1 MLKRI
6 FLVSLAVLVT
16 CLIIL
21 TTMYLVIDDAT
32 LVSWARERLADAT
45 GIEISSQEPIHLSR
59 TLSPTLS
66 ARDLLIR
73 DPANGSR
80 IETSELTLQISLP
93 ALVLGRLEI
102 LQLRIGETR
111 VETVTTETDQTDLIT
126 LLREIDALPLRPV
139 LRNLEVEQITLVRED
154 QEKQLPELQV
164 GQLEFR
170 HAADKDVIMVL
181 RGLEL
186 DGHALD
192 IQVEFPPL
200 HRIVQDGKAP
210 FTATV
215 RYQVIE
221 LKSQGLVD
229 LDAEP
234 NTLSATLDVNVENLD
249 RLSTGTENL
258 VIPGS
263 LTATARL
270 SGTTGQL
277 SMQDLKASWKGPK
290 QSTITLEGSLG
301 KLLQLEQAALQLE
314 ANLVKPDW
322 LLLLFP
328 DDMKSTQNIELST
341 HISGSAETL
350 LLEDFRLRMLSAE
363 GLAQLLTGKLE
374 VDQAITQPELANLNL
389 EYGFSAPTTIAARAL
404 LFPGVPEF
412 GKIKG
417 RVKVHSTRGNP
428 SLEDV
433 EVTTRDEKGIR
444 VRLTGNIASFPL
456 ESDISNDGYDLAVH
470 IAADN
475 TQIIAERMGIEVPLG
490 DPLSADFRIEGST
503 NSLRLEKIAV
513 TAGTKK
519 KVQLQAN
526 GHLHFG
532 SWDKVDPVTDM
543 NLDLRLSSRDTP
555 LLAKL
560 LRQQSLPELGSL
572 LAKAQVRSQSG
583 KHRINN
589 IRINTTSDA
598 PLYVELKGVA
608 GKLVILP
615 EISIDGIRLEANA
628 KAQDVSVLQSVLK
641 TDYRI
646 PAIGPV
652 QSSAAVTGS
661 SEALSIDKFSIDAG
675 ESPVLRVHAQG
686 PLGRVAATDGW
697 RLKGT
702 DILLNASA
710 PGSQAFAEKLG
721 YLIPELG
728 PISAR
733 ATINDKDKTLG
744 IETANLT
751 VGESDK
757 PVIRVTG
764 LIDSFLD
771 PGTGHWSVV
780 LDISGRELAAM
791 ITDETLPDL
800 ADLSGKAIISD
811 ADGSLG
817 IDSLEIR
824 SNKPDLLTIDIHG
837 NFRDFHNPETLSLDG
852 KVTARDMKLLGSLIG
867 VEMLPLG
874 PVQWDTRISQ
884 REKNLVLTSSLVAE
898 KTRIDADIL
907 GVLSATPPL
916 FKGTIKADSMFI
928 SDHVE
933 DLTKSAKQR
942 RKEKKKKT
950 RKDKKAAEDSG
961 ETPIFSRTPLNID
974 WMRKVDLDID
984 IDVASFDRKY
994 ALADSGKVR
1003 VVLKS
1008 GKLSTDPFHF
1018 NYGKQSLD
1026 LSLQLDVNNTPSLAF
1041 RASAEDLNLWE
1052 HLDLEAGKHGLYPYM
1067 HVDIDLNASGNSEH
1081 ELASSA
1087 NGKLFVSM
1095 EHGMIQRDMMNFL
1108 FVDIIGW
1115 ATTRVSKDKYEK
1127 INCGLADLSLDDGV
1141 VSTRAFLIDTDD
1153 VTITGEGTIDLGKE
1167 TIDYVMLPKKKS
1179 RIIAKAEPVKITGEL
1194 DDPSITA
1201 LPLKSA
1207 AATYGSLIFGP
1218 IVFAGVFASQEILGK
1233 LNQKRTKGKESACD
1247 RYKEAY
1253 EARLGSRRDTGPE
1266 TSSGKGQATK
1276 Q

>member
-16 CLIIL
+16 CLIVLI
-21 TTMYLVIDDAT
+21 TIYLVIDDAT
-32 LVSWARERLADAT
+32 LVSWAKERLADAT

-93 ALVLGRLEI
+93 ALVLGKLEI
-102 LQLRIGETR
+102 LQLRIGKTR
-111 VETVTTETDQTDLIT
+111 VESVTTEMNQADLIT

-139 LRNLEVEQITLVRED
+139 LRNLEIEQITLVRED
-154 QEKQLPELQV
+154 HEEQLPELQI

-186 DGHALD
+186 DGHVLD

-215 RYQVIE
+215 RYQFIE

-234 NTLSATLDVNVENLD
+234 NILSATLDVNAENLD

-263 LTATARL
+263 LTATAKL

-277 SMQDLKASWKGPK
+277 SMQDIAASWRGPN

-301 KLLQLEQAALQLE
+301 KLLQLEQAALQFE

-322 LLLLFP
+322 LLPLLP

-350 LLEDFRLRMLSAE
+350 LLEGFRLRVLSAE

-374 VDQAITQPELANLNL
+374 VHQAITQPELANLDQ
-389 EYGFSAPTTIAARAL
+389 EYEFSAPTTSAARAL
-404 LFPGVPEF
+404 LFPGAPEF

-417 RVKVHSTRGNP
+417 RVKIHSSRGHP
-428 SLEDV
+428 SLEDI

-456 ESDISNDGYDLAVH
+456 ESTLSNDGYDLTVH

-475 TQIIAERMGIEVPLG
+475 TQLIAERMGLEVPLG

-503 NSLRLEKIAV
+503 NALRLEKIAV
-513 TAGTKK
+513 TAGTNK

-532 SWDKVDPVTDM
+532 SWDQVDPVTDM
-543 NLDLRLSSRDTP
+543 NLDLRLSSRGTP

-560 LRQQSLPELGSL
+560 LRQPSLPELGPL

-583 KHRINN
+583 KHRIDN

-598 PLYVELKGVA
+598 PLSVMLKGVA

-615 EISIDGIRLEANA
+615 EISIDGIRLQAEANT
-628 KAQDVSVLQSVLK
+628 QDVSVLQSVLK
-641 TDYRI
+641 TNNRI
-646 PAIGPV
+646 PAIGPLQV
-652 QSSAAVTGS
+652 SATVTGS
-661 SEALSIDKFSIDAG
+661 SEVLSIDKFSMEAG
-675 ESPVLRVHAQG
+675 ESPVLRVQAQG
-686 PLGRVAATDGW
+686 TLGHVAAADDW

-702 DILLNASA
+702 DIILNASA

-721 YLIPELG
+721 YQIPELG

-744 IETANLT
+744 IEAANLT
-751 VGESDK
+751 VGDSDK
-757 PVIRVTG
+757 PAIRVTG
-764 LIDSFLD
+764 IIDSFLD
-771 PGTGHWSVV
+771 PGTSHWSVG
-780 LDISGRELAAM
+780 LDISGHDLAAM
-791 ITDETLPDL
+791 VNDETPPDL
-800 ADLSGKAIISD
+800 ADLSGKAIITD

-824 SNKPDLLTIDIHG
+824 SNKPELLTIDIHG
-837 NFRDFHNPETLSLDG
+837 NFKDFHNPETLSFDG

-867 VEMLPLG
+867 IDMLPLG

-898 KTRIDADIL
+898 KTRMDADIL
-907 GVLSATPPL
+907 GVFSATPPL
-916 FKGTIKADSMFI
+916 FKGAIKANSMFI
-928 SDHVE
+928 SDHVVK
-933 DLTKSAKQR
+933 LTKSAKQR
-942 RKEKKKKT
+942 KKEKKKKT
-950 RKDKKAAEDSG
+950 KKENKTAEDSG
-961 ETPIFSRTPLNID
+961 NTPIFSREPLNID

-1008 GKLSTDPFHF
+1008 GKLFIDPFRF

-1026 LSLQLDVNNTPSLAF
+1026 LSLQLDVNNTPGLAF
-1041 RASAEDLNLWE
+1041 RASAEDLNPWK
-1052 HLDLEAGKHGLYPYM
+1052 HLDLEASNLGLYPYL

-1081 ELASSA
+1081 ELASTVK
-1087 NGKLFVSM
+1087 GKVFVSV
-1095 EHGMIQRDMMNFL
+1095 EHGMIQRDMMNLL
-1108 FVDIIGW
+1108 FIDIIGW

-1127 INCGLADLSLDDGV
+1127 INCGVADLSLDDGI

-1207 AATYGSLIFGP
+1207 AATYGSLVFGP

-1233 LNQKRTKGKESACD
+1233 LNQKRRKGKESACD

-1253 EARLGSRRDTGPE
+1253 EARLGSLGDPE
-1266 TSSGKGQATK
+1266 QGASPRNEQPAK